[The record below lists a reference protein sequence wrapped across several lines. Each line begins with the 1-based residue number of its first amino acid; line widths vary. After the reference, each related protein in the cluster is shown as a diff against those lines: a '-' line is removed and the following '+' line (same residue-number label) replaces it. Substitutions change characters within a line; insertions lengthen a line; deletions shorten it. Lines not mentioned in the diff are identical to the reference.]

1 MNLLGFNFL
10 SSVRQRV
17 RSMLA
22 ITAISVL
29 CLLCGGLMAF
39 GFAPA
44 QAIQAYRIS
53 RLPVTENAAQ
63 VAAAQ
68 PGEELLFTGTLK
80 GNAPLLE
87 GLDFVAY
94 SVEEWKVTMPSA
106 EARGSSEPSGHWENA
121 ETVVP
126 ALTLELQG
134 QPVSLLKASSA
145 HLSGDLH
152 SQTVEGTG
160 TLQAEYEGERL
171 PDGSKRYRGL
181 FDGDLVT
188 VLGKKS
194 ATGSVLPEHIFAG
207 DHLQFVESQRQA
219 ASGLF
224 VSGLCM
230 MAFAPLLLVGGL
242 LFTLFR
248 KS

>member
-1 MNLLGFNFL
+1 MNLLGFNFF

-29 CLLCGGLMAF
+29 CVLCGGLMAF
-39 GFAPA
+39 GLAPA

-53 RLPVTENAAQ
+53 RLPVTENGAQ

-68 PGEELLFTGTLK
+68 PGEELLLTGILK

-94 SVEEWKVTMPSA
+94 SVEEWKVTLPS
-106 EARGSSEPSGHWENA
+106 GDDSDSTPSGHWE
-121 ETVVP
+121 TVATVIP
-126 ALTLELQG
+126 ALTLELHG
-134 QPVSLLKASSA
+134 QPASLLKASSA

-152 SQTVEGTG
+152 SQTVKGTDA
-160 TLQAEYEGERL
+160 LQAEYEGERL

-224 VSGLCM
+224 MAGLFLM
-230 MAFAPLLLVGGL
+230 VFAPLFLVGGL
-242 LFTLFR
+242 LATLFH

>member
-22 ITAISVL
+22 ITAISGL

-53 RLPVTENAAQ
+53 RLPVTEDGAQ
-63 VAAAQ
+63 VAAAET
-68 PGEELLFTGTLK
+68 GAKLLFTGVLRD
-80 GNAPLLE
+80 NAPLL
-87 GLDFVAY
+87 DRFVAY
-94 SVEEWKVTMPSA
+94 SAEEWKVTVPS
-106 EARGSSEPSGHWENA
+106 EDARGSSEPSGHWETA
-121 ETVVP
+121 ETVIP
-126 ALTLELQG
+126 ALTLELDG
-134 QPVSLLKASSA
+134 QPVSLHGTNSA
-145 HLSGDLH
+145 RLSGSLH
-152 SQTVEGTG
+152 IQMVRGDSPN
-160 TLQAEYEGERL
+160 QAEYEGELL
-171 PDGSKRYRGL
+171 PDGTRRYRGF

-188 VLGKKS
+188 VLGRKS
-194 ATGSVLPEHIFAG
+194 ADGGVLPEHLFGG

-224 VSGLCM
+224 MAGLCM
-230 MAFAPLLLVGGL
+230 MAFAPLLLVGGA
-242 LFTLFR
+242 LFVLFR
-248 KS
+248 K

>member
-10 SSVRQRV
+10 SSVRQRI

-22 ITAISVL
+22 IMAISVL

-44 QAIQAYRIS
+44 QAIQAYCIS
-53 RLPVTENAAQ
+53 RMPVTEDGAQ

-68 PGEELLFTGTLK
+68 PGEELLFTGILK

-94 SVEEWKVTMPSA
+94 SAEEWKVTLPSD
-106 EARGSSEPSGHWENA
+106 GDGDSKPSGHWETA
-121 ETVVP
+121 ETIIP
-126 ALTLELQG
+126 ALTLELNG

-145 HLSGDLH
+145 RLSGDLH
-152 SQTVEGTG
+152 IQVVKGTG
-160 TLQAEYEGERL
+160 PHQAKYEGELL
-171 PDGSKRYRGL
+171 PGGTRRYRAL
-181 FDGDLVT
+181 LDGDRVT
-188 VLGKKS
+188 VLGRKS

-207 DHLQFVESQRQA
+207 DHLQFVESQRKA
-219 ASGLF
+219 ASGMF
-224 VSGLCM
+224 MVGLCL

>member
-10 SSVRQRV
+10 SSVRQRI

-22 ITAISVL
+22 ILAISVL

-44 QAIQAYRIS
+44 QAIHAYRIS
-53 RLPVTENAAQ
+53 RLPLTEDAAQ

-68 PGEELLFTGTLK
+68 TGEELLFTGILK
-80 GNAPLLE
+80 GNTPLLE

-106 EARGSSEPSGHWENA
+106 ETRGSSEPSGHWESA
-121 ETVVP
+121 ATVVP
-126 ALTLELQG
+126 ALTLEFNG
-134 QPVSLLKASSA
+134 QPLSLLKANSA
-145 HLSGDLH
+145 RLSGDLH
-152 SQTVEGTG
+152 SQVIKGTG
-160 TLQAEYEGERL
+160 ALQAEDEGELL
-171 PDGSKRYRGL
+171 PDGTRRYRGL

-188 VLGKKS
+188 VLGKNS
-194 ATGSVLPEHIFAG
+194 ATGGGLPEHLFAG
-207 DHLQFVESQRQA
+207 DRLQFEEAQRQA
-219 ASGLF
+219 ASGMF
-224 VSGLCM
+224 TFGLCM
-230 MAFAPLLLVGGL
+230 IAFAPLFLVGGL